1 MTGAMPQQAAMV
13 SLSAGETAD
22 LKRFAELV
30 LRWNPKINLIS
41 KSTVADIWD
50 RHVIDSAQIYQLA
63 PESAQSWAD
72 IGSGGGFPGIVVA
85 ILAAHRHPERAVT
98 LVESDQRKA
107 VFLRQAVR
115 ELGLRCTVL
124 CRRIEQ
130 ISDFRADVVS
140 ARALAPLA
148 QLLALAVPLLGTDGT
163 CLFSKGAGRQQEIDE
178 ARRAW
183 RFMLAETVSVTD
195 SGAAILKI
203 TDMHHV

>member
-1 MTGAMPQQAAMV
+1 LIPHKFISLPQR
-13 SLSAGETAD
+13 LRKAG
-22 LKRFAELV
+22 R
-30 LRWNPKINLIS
+30 
-41 KSTVADIWD
+41 
-50 RHVIDSAQIYQLA
+50 
-63 PESAQSWAD
+63 
-72 IGSGGGFPGIVVA
+72 
-85 ILAAHRHPERAVT
+85 ILAAVVVFRGSWLQFLQHRHPLREIT
-98 LVESDQRKA
+98 LIESDQRKA

-148 QLLALAVPLLGTDGT
+148 QLLALAAPLLGTDGT

-178 ARRAW
+178 ARQAW
-183 RFMLAETVSVTD
+183 RFTLVETVSVTD
-195 SGAAILKI
+195 SSAAILKI